1 MKIGKMSNIE
11 YTVDL
16 SIFFAKRIPI
26 FVDFAVIKFSFD
38 CYLYYHIVSI
48 RSLPKS
54 LRILETMIFTKSS
67 KIDDREY

>member
-26 FVDFAVIKFSFD
+26 FVDFAVNNKIKFSFD
-38 CYLYYHIVSI
+38 CYSNYYCIDKITSQ
-48 RSLPKS
+48 
-54 LRILETMIFTKSS
+54 EFTHS
-67 KIDDREY
+67 